1 MVNNF
6 AIGLTHLLLAIAA
19 WRLVQWRD
27 LDSDS
32 DIGPVPAAPDL
43 AAPARSPGPATH
55 RIHCRV
61 AGPGERAGAVSTSLV
76 QTLPPG
82 RTDTDA

>member
-32 DIGPVPAAPDL
+32 DIGPVPAAPG
-43 AAPARSPGPATH
+43 AA
-55 RIHCRV
+55 
-61 AGPGERAGAVSTSLV
+61 STSV
-76 QTLPPG
+76 EQTLPPG